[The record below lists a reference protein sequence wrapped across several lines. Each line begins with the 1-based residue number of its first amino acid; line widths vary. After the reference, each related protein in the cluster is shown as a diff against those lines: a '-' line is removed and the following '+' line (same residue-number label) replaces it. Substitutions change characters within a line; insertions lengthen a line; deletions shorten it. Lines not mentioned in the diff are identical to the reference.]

1 MNGRVLPE
9 GKIYHSNPKV
19 GPAEAGEK
27 TFSLS
32 TFQPSWMVEEM
43 FEKRKERRVRDTEVS
58 KKVFSEEARD
68 TKRSVSKGNWDNEKT
83 YSQND
88 RKENEKVRKKRDKRS
103 KREAFQCSRKRK
115 LLWERGGTVKR

>member
-1 MNGRVLPE
+1 
-9 GKIYHSNPKV
+9 
-19 GPAEAGEK
+19 
-27 TFSLS
+27 
-32 TFQPSWMVEEM
+32 M

-103 KREAFQCSRKRK
+103 RQGLFRAPIKVM
-115 LLWERGGTVKR
+115 LLWERGEATKRAKACMRNMKAERKGVCFDEVKRRRAHGECLGIRSRRRT